1 VDSLPAVPSFSQ
13 SIEVNKPPAEA
24 FPWLL
29 DLDKVPQWTTEVAT
43 YELVTPPPMATGS
56 QMRQALR
63 IGGSTITLEHEL
75 TRYDPPS
82 GAEVRFS
89 TNGVDVVNVFTVEAI
104 ATGSRITQTLDATA
118 TSFGARMVIPVI
130 QGRLEQK
137 LAQDLGKLKELL
149 NAA

>member
-1 VDSLPAVPSFSQ
+1 MPSFSQ
-13 SIEVNKPPAEA
+13 SIEVNKSPAEA

-29 DLDKVPQWTTEVAT
+29 DLDKVPQWTTEIAT
-43 YELVTPPPMATGS
+43 YELVTPPPLATGS
-56 QMRQALR
+56 RMRQGLR

-75 TRYDPPS
+75 TRYEPPHS
-82 GAEVRFS
+82 AEVRFS

-104 ATGSRITQTLDATA
+104 ASGSRITQSLEANA

-137 LAQDLGKLKELL
+137 LTQDLEQLRELL